1 MTSLDAVSFFYLYSL
16 LLFIYEIWL
25 VTFFFNPSGYDMI
38 CTLCVTCIARNRH
51 LILEAAVA
59 VIQSYVFGIL
69 RTLYSREVT

>member
-1 MTSLDAVSFFYLYSL
+1 MSNSGAASFFPLYSL

-25 VTFFFNPSGYDMI
+25 VIFCFNPSGYNMI
-38 CTLCVTCIARNRH
+38 CTLCVTCTAQNLL

-69 RTLYSREVT
+69 RILYSREVN